1 MRDYFWWYSFRLNV
15 RVTLLHFNH
24 RPRRDE
30 SWLVYFYLWWRLL
43 LFVDRV
49 LNEIRI
55 DLPLIWELSALLVL
69 RLVNIGVK
77 LGSLELIEGLF
88 YVIFGYLTVG
98 IDFASR
104 YSAFLLLADSPS
116 LWNWRPAVLYTALFD
131 WLDRLWVASHV
142 WGVHAILFS
151 LEGAFLKGFAR
162 GKLGFYWSSGMFGWL
177 EVASDC
183 LEALFIV
190 ILVFFDRGN
199 VVVGEVTALFLTD
212 LWGLFD
218 CNVLFF
224 GLFCFLVFIE
234 DFIVH
239 FDEIQSFIWHLQS
252 FLILLYIFGNIAN
265 FLPNSGFCLVL
276 ILLQNFLLALGW
288 VVINRRIDL

>member
-1 MRDYFWWYSFRLNV
+1 MRDYFRWYGFRLNV
-15 RVTLLHFNH
+15 RVILLHFDH

-30 SWLVYFYLWWRLL
+30 SWLIYFYLWWRLL

-49 LNEIRI
+49 LDEIRM
-55 DLPLIWELSALLVL
+55 DFSLIWELSALLVL

-77 LGSLELIEGLF
+77 LGGLKLIEGLF
-88 YVIFGYLTVG
+88 YIIFGYLTVG
-98 IDFASR
+98 VDFASR
-104 YSAFLLLADSPS
+104 DAAFLLLTDGSS
-116 LWNWRPAVLYTALFD
+116 LWYWGSAVLYTALFD

-162 GKLGFYWSSGMFGWL
+162 GKLGFYWSSGMFGRL
-177 EVASDC
+177 EIASDC

-190 ILVFFDRGN
+190 VLVFFDRRN
-199 VVVGEVTALFLTD
+199 VVVGEVSALFLTD

-224 GLFCFLVFIE
+224 GLFCFLVFI
-234 DFIVH
+234 
-239 FDEIQSFIWHLQS
+239 
-252 FLILLYIFGNIAN
+252 
-265 FLPNSGFCLVL
+265 
-276 ILLQNFLLALGW
+276 
-288 VVINRRIDL
+288 